1 MSVDTPCGIRSSLE
15 RSCSP
20 AAIPRSREFD
30 RTIAERGGALRRTF
44 GMGAADAL
52 IAATALEHGLQ
63 LTTRNVRDF
72 KKIPGLRL
80 RDPETL

>member
-1 MSVDTPCGIRSSLE
+1 VSDLLIDSDV
-15 RSCSP
+15 
-20 AAIPRSREFD
+20 
-30 RTIAERGGALRRTF
+30 ALRRTF

-52 IAATALEHGLQ
+52 VAATALEHRLQ
-63 LTTRNVRDF
+63 LTTRNVRNF

>member
-1 MSVDTPCGIRSSLE
+1 MSDLLINSDV
-15 RSCSP
+15 
-20 AAIPRSREFD
+20 
-30 RTIAERGGALRRTF
+30 ALRRTF

-72 KKIPGLRL
+72 KKIPGLHL